1 MIPSFDVLEKRLTL
15 PKPLDLF
22 IAGAADIDT
31 LLAVKIAQDRGYVYP
46 ILVGESESITPLIK
60 KAKLKKY
67 DIVEPSEGRNLA
79 QEAVHLTQQSKAG
92 MLMKGTVNTTVYMR
106 AALDRDTGL
115 RGDGLASLIA
125 VFEIPGYHKLLFVT
139 DSGLNV
145 APNLKQKK
153 IMLRDSLEVLKTFGY
168 TNPKVAFLAAS
179 EVVNPNIPATTDA
192 QALTGMVERGEVGP
206 CIAEGPIAFDVLF
219 APAAAKHKGIE
230 SLVSGDVDLIIF
242 PNIETGN
249 AVSKCWIHFCK
260 AKWGG
265 MVLGCAHPIILGSR
279 SDTANVKIY
288 SILLGCLSAQS
299 RQ

>member
-1 MIPSFDVLEKRLTL
+1 MIPSFAVLEKRLTVT
-15 PKPLDLF
+15 KPLDIF

-31 LLAVKIAQDRGYVYP
+31 LLAMKIAQDRGYVYP
-46 ILVGESESITPLIK
+46 ILVGKGESIMPLIK
-60 KAKLKKY
+60 EAKLKKY
-67 DIVEPSEGRNLA
+67 DIVEPSEGCNLA
-79 QEAVHLTQQSKAG
+79 EEAVRLTQQSKEG
-92 MLMKGTVNTTVYMR
+92 ILMKGTVNTTVYMR
-106 AALDRDTGL
+106 AALDREMGL

-125 VFEIPGYHKLLFVT
+125 VFEIPSYHKLLFVT

-153 IMLRDSLEVLKTFGY
+153 ILLHDSLEVLTAFGY

-179 EVVNPNIPATTDA
+179 EVVNQKIPATTDA
-192 QALTGMVERGEVGP
+192 QALKEMVQRGEIGP

-219 APAAAKHKGIE
+219 VPEAAKHKGIK
-230 SLVSGDVDLIIF
+230 SAITGDVDLIIF

-249 AVSKCWIHFCK
+249 AVSKVWIHFCN

-265 MVLGCAHPIILGSR
+265 LVLGCTHPIILGSR
-279 SDTANVKIY
+279 ADTADVKIH
-288 SILLGCLSAQS
+288 SILFGCLSAQS